1 MLFYWWLCWWLTPN
15 LLTHLAFSTRAPAC
29 LPVSSEEV
37 RIARW
42 FPPHCCVHSVRHAL
56 TITKQVLRVSGF
68 HVCFSEKPVF
78 TSCGSDTKHKEGD
91 RQNATLEGKGGAA
104 WLRDDITEL
113 SIQLVRL
120 HKRCFVLHEIK
131 VPFKQMHK
139 WNLKSHNLHN
149 TQDNNCGSFH
159 YTFPTATSPRFLLS
173 EWKQSSQH
181 LKLKLT
187 QCRPSPA
194 KLPDFPSLLSE
205 CFTSDIIRLQDA
217 VTAGTD
223 V

>member
-1 MLFYWWLCWWLTPN
+1 MVLLTTPN

-56 TITKQVLRVSGF
+56 TITKQVLRVSRF

-91 RQNATLEGKGGAA
+91 RQNATLEGKGGVA
-104 WLRDDITEL
+104 WLRDDITEF
-113 SIQLVRL
+113 SIQLSVRL

-139 WNLKSHNLHN
+139 WNLKSHNLHKI
-149 TQDNNCGSFH
+149 QDNNCGSFH
-159 YTFPTATSPRFLLS
+159 YTFPTATSPGFFSKNENRAVSIWSWSWRNADQVLRCCQTFLLFS
-173 EWKQSSQH
+173 WSV
-181 LKLKLT
+181 
-187 QCRPSPA
+187 
-194 KLPDFPSLLSE
+194 
-205 CFTSDIIRLQDA
+205 LQ
-217 VTAGTD
+217 VT
-223 V
+223 